1 MRFLYNIGCERMQ
14 RWLNHPTSQRVALR
28 MAWLCPEKAS
38 FQALKGMFY
47 WVIDRRLQ
55 VCDRQRQILSG
66 AGHKVDAKPGCPG
79 YHLPTT
85 PPLGSILREGTTT

>member
-1 MRFLYNIGCERMQ
+1 MQ

-55 VCDRQRQILSG
+55 VCNRQR
-66 AGHKVDAKPGCPG
+66 
-79 YHLPTT
+79 
-85 PPLGSILREGTTT
+85 